1 MHPGEH
7 DSEHDSDEGGKRPK
21 ELRKYGGGIEV
32 HGSRLLYGIHKSD
45 NRKAHEVYNVSLE
58 SFHAKRA
65 AILYNPVARGLSRHQ
80 NLLQRTIAVLAR
92 QGIEGQLVATK
103 GPGTAG
109 TQARRQIEAGKDL
122 IIAAGGDGTV
132 NEVANG
138 MLHTGVPLAILP
150 GGTAN
155 VLARE
160 MRLPIHLE
168 KAAAQVSNLVPHA
181 IAAGGLRI
189 GGSDSRAFLCMA
201 GAGLDAEIVSRLN
214 LDLKAATGKFAYYV
228 AGFGHVFRPLK
239 EFEVTV
245 DGRRFEAS
253 FALVSRVRN
262 YGGDLEIA
270 RGASLMRDDF
280 EVVLFRGTVS
290 ARYLQYFV
298 GVALKRVERIK
309 GCTVLRGRAVTCSH
323 PQGNGVCVQIDG
335 ELAGNLPIT
344 AEILPNALTL
354 LLPPEYLAREQS
366 YLLRNSA
373 ATPGAAAWRSSA
385 DSLSSVDQA
394 PLGGRANGS
403 GVGANPVPGQ

>member
-1 MHPGEH
+1 MIPVFGQLGECT
-7 DSEHDSDEGGKRPK
+7 
-21 ELRKYGGGIEV
+21 
-32 HGSRLLYGIHKSD
+32 
-45 NRKAHEVYNVSLE
+45 NVYNVSLE
-58 SFHAKRA
+58 SLHGKRA
-65 AILYNPVARGLSRHQ
+65 AILYNPVARGLSRHRH
-80 NLLQRTIAVLAR
+80 LLQRTVAVLAR
-92 QGIEGQLVATK
+92 QGIEAQLIATK

-109 TQARRQIEAGKDL
+109 AQARREIEAGQDL
-122 IIAAGGDGTV
+122 IIAAGGDGTI

-168 KAAAQVSNLVPHA
+168 KAAAQMSNLQLRR
-181 IAAGGLRI
+181 IAVGGLRI
-189 GGSDSRAFLCMA
+189 GGSDRRAFLCMT

-214 LDLKAATGKFAYYV
+214 LDLKAAAGKFAYYV
-228 AGFGHVFRPLK
+228 AGFSHVFRPLQ

-245 DGRRFEAS
+245 DGKRFEAS

-270 RGASLMRDDF
+270 RGASLLRDDF

-290 ARYLQYFV
+290 ARYLQYFI

-309 GCTVLRGRAVTCSH
+309 GCTVVRGRHVTCSH
-323 PQGNGVCVQIDG
+323 PTGNGVYVQVDG

-344 AEILPNALTL
+344 TEIIPEALTL
-354 LLPPEYLAREQS
+354 LVPPEYVAREQP
-366 YLLRNSA
+366 YVA
-373 ATPGAAAWRSSA
+373 
-385 DSLSSVDQA
+385 V
-394 PLGGRANGS
+394 
-403 GVGANPVPGQ
+403 PVCA

>member
-1 MHPGEH
+1 M
-7 DSEHDSDEGGKRPK
+7 
-21 ELRKYGGGIEV
+21 
-32 HGSRLLYGIHKSD
+32 
-45 NRKAHEVYNVSLE
+45 SLE

-65 AILYNPVARGLSRHQ
+65 AIIYNPIARGLSRHQ
-80 NLLQRTIAVLAR
+80 HLLQRSIAVLAR
-92 QGIEGQLVATK
+92 QGIEGHLIPTK

-109 TQARRQIEAGKDL
+109 AQARRQIDAGKDL
-122 IIAAGGDGTV
+122 IIAAGGDGTI

-160 MRLPIHLE
+160 MRVPIHLE
-168 KAAAQVSNLVPHA
+168 KAAAQVSNLIPHP

-189 GGSDSRAFLCMA
+189 GHSDRRAFLCMA

-228 AGFGHVFRPLK
+228 AGFGHVFRPLR

-253 FALVSRVRN
+253 FALISRVRN

-270 RGASLMRDDF
+270 RGASLLRDDF

-290 ARYLQYFV
+290 ARYLHYFL
-298 GVALKRVERIK
+298 GVALKRVDRIN
-309 GCTVLRGRAVTCSH
+309 GCTVLHGRSVSCS
-323 PQGNGVCVQIDG
+323 QAAGNGIYVQVDG

-354 LLPPEYLAREQS
+354 LLPPEYVARERA
-366 YLLRNSA
+366 YV
-373 ATPGAAAWRSSA
+373 
-385 DSLSSVDQA
+385 SVPA
-394 PLGGRANGS
+394 VA
-403 GVGANPVPGQ
+403 